1 MTILY
6 NIKYKTNILH
16 SKLTAEE
23 AADKLQDYA
32 DKFFEQENDP
42 NAWPFDRHTEAKH
55 INWTVV
61 ALNIRPF
68 QTGTGPGKPKQS

>member
-16 SKLTAEE
+16 SRLSAEE

-42 NAWPFDRHTEAKH
+42 NAWPFDPKDLNLEEI
-55 INWTVV
+55 IN
-61 ALNIRPF
+61 A
-68 QTGTGPGKPKQS
+68 G

>member
-6 NIKYKTNILH
+6 NIKYETNILH

-32 DKFFEQENDP
+32 DKFYAQQDDP
-42 NAWPFDRHTEAKH
+42 NAWPFDPKE
-55 INWTVV
+55 
-61 ALNIRPF
+61 LNMEEIIDA
-68 QTGTGPGKPKQS
+68 S